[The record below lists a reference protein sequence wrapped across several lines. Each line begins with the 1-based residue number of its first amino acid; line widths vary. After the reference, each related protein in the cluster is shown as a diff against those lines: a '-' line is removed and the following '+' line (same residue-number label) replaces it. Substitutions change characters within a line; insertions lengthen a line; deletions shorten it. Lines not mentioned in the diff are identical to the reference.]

1 MMPSNLPDWSSPN
14 GKLDWGIQGDELN
27 KLKKSASFG
36 FRSNNNPAATTAA
49 NVTASHVGEPD
60 VSWVNSLVKDAPP
73 AGSTF
78 FGAEKQY
85 SLGKGVRESLPPWME
100 QIYMEQEQMVA

>member
-1 MMPSNLPDWSSPN
+1 
-14 GKLDWGIQGDELN
+14 
-27 KLKKSASFG
+27 
-36 FRSNNNPAATTAA
+36 
-49 NVTASHVGEPD
+49 
-60 VSWVNSLVKDAPP
+60 LVKDAPP

-100 QIYMEQEQMVA
+100 QIYIEQEQMVA